1 MDMWEAFE
9 RAAVAA
15 LEQEVA
21 KQPIDR
27 DAMAH
32 ALHLFAIGKN
42 RDPHIH
48 LPPLDILTDVQLT
61 EMVRALLEGN
71 RVGA

>member
-1 MDMWEAFE
+1 MDIREAFE
-9 RAAVAA
+9 RGAVAV

-27 DAMAH
+27 DALTK

-42 RDPHIH
+42 RDPHVPM
-48 LPPLDILTDVQLT
+48 PPLDILTDTQLI

-71 RVGA
+71 HIGG